1 MGTRSVASA
10 PETRPGLVF
19 DTGAL
24 LAVEEGR
31 LTDVVRQAVAC
42 GLPIR
47 VSGGV
52 LAQSWRGGPRSARLS
67 ALLKK
72 DVLVVVALDA
82 MEARRVGEFV
92 ARAPSNAGRA
102 DVVDAHVA
110 LMTRETSSLVYTS
123 DLGDLVRYGVP
134 RALVRRV

>member
-1 MGTRSVASA
+1 MGARNVASA
-10 PETRPGLVF
+10 SEPRPGLVF

-24 LAVEEGR
+24 LAVEEGK
-31 LTDVVRQAVAC
+31 LTDVVRQAIAC

-92 ARAPSNAGRA
+92 ARAPSNIGRA

-110 LMTRETSSLVYTS
+110 LLTRETRSLVYTR
-123 DLGDLVRYGVP
+123 DVDDLVRYGVP
-134 RALVRRV
+134 RVLVHRV

>member
-1 MGTRSVASA
+1 MLHR
-10 PETRPGLVF
+10 
-19 DTGAL
+19 
-24 LAVEEGR
+24 
-31 LTDVVRQAVAC
+31 AVAC

-52 LAQSWRGGPRSARLS
+52 LAQSWRGGPRSARLAS
-67 ALLKK
+67 LLKE

-92 ARAPSNAGRA
+92 ARASSSVGRA

-110 LMTRETSSLVYTS
+110 FMARETRSLVYTS
-123 DLGDLVRYGVP
+123 DVRDLARYGVP
-134 RALVRRV
+134 RELLRRV